1 MLEEYNLKGEN
12 MSWFVWIIFGGLA
25 GWVASMLAGTNE
37 RQGLLG
43 NIIVGILGAVV
54 GGWIMVALG
63 FGDVS
68 GFNVYSFLVAIGG
81 SALLLFLWKL
91 ITGRKV
97 DA

>member
-1 MLEEYNLKGEN
+1 

-25 GWVASMLAGTNE
+25 GWVASMFAGTNA

-43 NIIVGILGAVV
+43 NILVGIIGAIL
-54 GGWIMVALG
+54 GGWIMTAFG

-68 GFNVYSFLVAIGG
+68 GFNLYSFLVAVGG
-81 SALLLFLWKL
+81 SVLLLFLWKL
-91 ITGRKV
+91 VTGRKA